1 MCGERPIIH
10 AGPISEF
17 WELLT
22 KEQNMKIAVMKMD
35 QKIQWLEAKI
45 NNIQK
50 MIELKKNII
59 SDILKVHE
67 MMK

>member
-1 MCGERPIIH
+1 
-10 AGPISEF
+10 
-17 WELLT
+17 
-22 KEQNMKIAVMKMD
+22 MD

>member
-1 MCGERPIIH
+1 
-10 AGPISEF
+10 
-17 WELLT
+17 
-22 KEQNMKIAVMKMD
+22 MKIAVLKMD

>member
-1 MCGERPIIH
+1 
-10 AGPISEF
+10 
-17 WELLT
+17 
-22 KEQNMKIAVMKMD
+22 MKIAVMKMD

>member
-1 MCGERPIIH
+1 
-10 AGPISEF
+10 
-17 WELLT
+17 
-22 KEQNMKIAVMKMD
+22 MKIAVMKMD

-50 MIELKKNII
+50 TIELKKNII